1 MRAFTRTLIAS
12 AVAVSSGI
20 GAASLLAQA
29 PAAPAGR
36 GQAPA
41 QPAGRGQA
49 PGGGRGQAGG
59 WRGVSPL
66 GQEPPPAAAP
76 SDTPIMVDGI
86 PVLNGMWNGGG
97 GVRPVN
103 SETVPWMKDN
113 FPELNERGLAHQ
125 KAFDEAIAPK
135 YDCVPSTSPAIQY
148 DPYSMQV
155 VQWPDRV
162 IFRYEKDDQT
172 RTVWLDGRKPTVND
186 WSLQGFST
194 GKYENG
200 ALIVHTDHFV
210 FDVTGFDDYNGI
222 PSSQM
227 KKITEKYW
235 RDGNELRLTLTLEDP
250 MFLKKPT
257 GYTTRWLPQR
267 PGYQLAAWDCDPET
281 SRAPVR
287 MMVPKY
293 K

>member
-1 MRAFTRTLIAS
+1 MHRPSSTIATRRLLAS
-12 AVAVSSGI
+12 AAV
-20 GAASLLAQA
+20 AASMAIGGSAFFPTLAAQA
-29 PAAPAGR
+29 PAQPGGRGQAPAGR
-36 GQAPA
+36 GQGP
-41 QPAGRGQA
+41 
-49 PGGGRGQAGG
+49 GGRG
-59 WRGVSPL
+59 GVAPL
-66 GQEPPPAAAP
+66 GRELGPAAP
-76 SDTPIMVDGI
+76 SDQPTVVDGI
-86 PVLNGMWNGGG
+86 PVLNGMWDGSGRA
-97 GVRPVN
+97 RPVN
-103 SETVPWMKDN
+103 SETVPWSKEN

-125 KAFDEAIAPK
+125 KVFDEAISPK

-155 VQWPDRV
+155 TQWPDRV

-172 RTVWLDGRKPTVND
+172 RIVWLDDRKPTVND
-186 WSLQGFST
+186 WSIQGFSL
-194 GKYENG
+194 GKYEDG

-227 KKITEKYW
+227 KKVTEKYW
-235 RDGNELRLTLTLEDP
+235 REGNELRLTLTVEDP

-267 PGYQLAAWDCDPET
+267 AGYQLSAWDCDPET

-287 MMVPKY
+287 MMPPKY